1 MTEENK
7 NAEADHAAS
16 RADQTHKLSEEARG
30 LGPLQAG
37 RIRLGAVELRSY
49 FFVSAEVHGSETLF
63 EQETARLSPPDRA
76 EAERGCDSP
85 DQRQRLPRPSAS
97 ALLRPQALQT
107 RRLRSRFFSFVPRF
121 VVHAPPFSN
130 CRSVRQRDS

>member
-63 EQETARLSPPDRA
+63 
-76 EAERGCDSP
+76 
-85 DQRQRLPRPSAS
+85 
-97 ALLRPQALQT
+97 
-107 RRLRSRFFSFVPRF
+107 
-121 VVHAPPFSN
+121 
-130 CRSVRQRDS
+130 